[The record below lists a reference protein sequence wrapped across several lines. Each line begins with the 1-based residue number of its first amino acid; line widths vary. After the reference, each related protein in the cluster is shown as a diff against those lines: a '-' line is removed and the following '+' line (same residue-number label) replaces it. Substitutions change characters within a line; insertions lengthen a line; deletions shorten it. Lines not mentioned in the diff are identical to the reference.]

1 MTTKVAMIAD
11 YPESD
16 RQIDGGVQAVTKY
29 LVDAMA
35 KMPEIELHI
44 LSFKVGLD
52 SAVVKEERGFVRYS
66 IPYSRFGVITGFR
79 NDQAKL
85 NAFLDEIRPD
95 IVHSQGGGHQGILA
109 SRTDYPTVVTI
120 HGILTQEIKF
130 LPKFRQRIRTRL
142 QVWLGERRY
151 VRRATHTIL
160 ISPYVADYYGA
171 ALSGKRY
178 LIPNPIDTRFFNV
191 ERSETTGRI
200 LFLGRLC
207 ERKGVKELLHAI
219 SDVGK
224 TDDLRVVLAGSLEDE
239 KYVSE
244 LKTIVARAG
253 LTNTVDF
260 RGILDSSQI
269 LEELSRC
276 ACLVLPSYQETAP
289 MVIQEAMACGVPMI
303 ASDICGIPYQ
313 IDDGKTGFL
322 VPAGDTDVLADRLRT
337 LLSNQVLRDKFSR
350 AARTR
355 AEHEYQATKVA
366 LKTISVYEDMLR

>member
-1 MTTKVAMIAD
+1 MVIKVAMIAD

-35 KMPEIELHI
+35 QMPGIELHV
-44 LSFKVGLD
+44 LSFKQELN
-52 SAVVKEERGFVRYS
+52 SAAVIEERGFVRYS
-66 IPYSRFGVITGFR
+66 IPYGRFGIITGFR
-79 NDQAKL
+79 NDQAIL
-85 NAFLDEIRPD
+85 NAFLDEIGPD
-95 IVHSQGGGHQGILA
+95 VVHSQGGGHQGILA

-120 HGILTQEIKF
+120 HGILTQEIRF
-130 LPKFRQRIRTRL
+130 LPKIRQRIRTRL
-142 QVWLGERRY
+142 QVWLGERHY

-191 ERSETTGRI
+191 ERRETTGRI

-219 SDVGK
+219 SGFAK
-224 TDDLRVVLAGSLEDE
+224 TDDLRVVLAGSLADK

-244 LKTIVARAG
+244 LKTNVARAG
-253 LTNTVDF
+253 LTDNVDF

-289 MVIQEAMACGVPMI
+289 MVIQEAMACGVPVI
-303 ASDICGIPYQ
+303 ASNICGIPHQ
-313 IDDGKTGFL
+313 VDDGKTGFL
-322 VPAGDTDVLADRLRT
+322 VPAGHIDVLADRLST
-337 LLSNQVLRDKFSR
+337 LLSNQALREEFSR
-350 AARTR
+350 AARIR
-355 AEHEYQATKVA
+355 AESEYRATTVA
-366 LKTISVYEDMLR
+366 RKTINVYEDMLR